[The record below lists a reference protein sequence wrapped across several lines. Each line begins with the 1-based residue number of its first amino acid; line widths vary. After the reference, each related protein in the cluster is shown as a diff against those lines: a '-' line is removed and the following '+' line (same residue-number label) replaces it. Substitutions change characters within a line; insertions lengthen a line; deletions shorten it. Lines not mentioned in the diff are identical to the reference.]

1 MVNRIGESI
10 RKTKET
16 DIKIKVN
23 LDGSGIFNVKV
34 SETGGGVKFI
44 LHMLENFS
52 KHSLIDF
59 DMDVSGDLPHHI
71 IEDLA
76 MVLADALNKAL
87 GDKKG
92 INRFGW
98 AIIPMDESLARV
110 AIDLGGRPYSKIEL
124 GLKLD
129 VVEFLPVSL
138 LNHFLETFTSNFKIN
153 LHGIVLYGEDDHHK
167 VEVFF
172 KAFAIAMKNAVSFDL
187 RKKDQIPS
195 TKGTL

>member
-1 MVNRIGESI
+1 MRIGEST
-10 RKTKET
+10 RNTKET
-16 DIKIKVN
+16 EIKIKVN
-23 LDGSGIFNVKV
+23 LDGTGLFKSKV
-34 SETGGGVKFI
+34 NEEGGGVKFI

-59 DMDVSGDLPHHI
+59 DLNIKGDLPHHI

-76 MVLADALNKAL
+76 IVLADALNKAL

-98 AIIPMDESLARV
+98 AMIPMDESLARV
-110 AIDLGGRPYSKIEL
+110 AIDLGGRPYAKLEL

-138 LNHFLETFTSNFKIN
+138 LNHFLETFTTNFKIN
-153 LHGIVLYGEDDHHK
+153 LHGLVLYGEDDHHK
-167 VEVFF
+167 TEVFF
-172 KAFAIAMKNAVSFDL
+172 KSFAIAMKQAVSYDE

>member
-1 MVNRIGESI
+1 MRIGEST
-10 RKTKET
+10 RNTKET
-16 DIKIKVN
+16 EIKIKVN
-23 LDGSGIFNVKV
+23 LDGTGIFKSKV
-34 SETGGGVKFI
+34 NEEGGGVKFM

-59 DMDVSGDLPHHI
+59 DLNIKGDLPHHI

-76 MVLADALNKAL
+76 IVLADALNKAL

-92 INRFGW
+92 ITRFGW
-98 AIIPMDESLARV
+98 AMIPMDESLARV
-110 AIDLGGRPYSKIEL
+110 AIDLGGRPYAKIEL

-138 LNHFLETFTSNFKIN
+138 LNHFLETFTTNFKIN
-153 LHGIVLYGEDDHHK
+153 LHGLVLYGEDDHHK

-172 KAFAIAMKNAVSFDL
+172 KSFAIAMKQAVSYDE

>member
-1 MVNRIGESI
+1 MRIGESE

-16 DIKIKVN
+16 EIKIKVN
-23 LDGSGIFNVKV
+23 LDGTGKFSSKV
-34 SETGGGVKFI
+34 NEEGGGVKFL

-52 KHSLIDF
+52 KHSLIDI
-59 DMDVSGDLPHHI
+59 DLDVKGDLPHHI
-71 IEDLA
+71 IEDIG
-76 MVLADALNKAL
+76 MVLADTLNKAL

-98 AIIPMDESLARV
+98 ALIPMDEALARV
-110 AIDLGGRPYSKIEL
+110 AIDLGGRLYAKIDL

-129 VVEFLPVSL
+129 VIEFLPVSL
-138 LNHFLETFTSNFKIN
+138 LNHFLETFTANFKIN
-153 LHGIVLYGEDDHHK
+153 LHAAVLYGDDDHHK

-172 KAFAIAMKNAVSFDL
+172 KAFAIAMKNAVTFDE

-195 TKGTL
+195 TKGTI